1 MESHHV
7 DEVRLKA
14 NLALNPKNKVSLGQF
29 MTPSVIA
36 DYMANLF
43 TPVGKEVKL
52 MDCGAGWFS
61 CIFSSKGIK
70 TSGYY

>member
-1 MESHHV
+1 MN
-7 DEVRLKA
+7 EVRLKA

-36 DYMANLF
+36 DYMASLF
-43 TPVGKEVKL
+43 TTDGKEVRL
-52 MDCGAGWFS
+52 VDCGAGWFS

-70 TSGYY
+70 ISGHY